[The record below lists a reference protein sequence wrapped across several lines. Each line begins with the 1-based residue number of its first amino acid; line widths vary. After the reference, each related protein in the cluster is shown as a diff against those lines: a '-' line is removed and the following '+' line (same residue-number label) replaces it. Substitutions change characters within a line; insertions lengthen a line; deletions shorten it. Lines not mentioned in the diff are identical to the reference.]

1 MSALTLVIGNK
12 NYSSWSMRPWILMK
26 ATSIHFEE
34 LMVPLKRESGE
45 SRERILPYSPTGKV
59 PVLMDGQ
66 AKVWESLAI
75 CEYLAEKFPEKE
87 LWPEDPVAR
96 ALARSVSAEMHSGFA
111 ELRRHMPMD
120 CRSRFPKQEIP
131 AAVEADI
138 SRILDIWNDCRTR
151 YGQHGDFLFGDF
163 SIADAMFAPVT
174 RRFISYHVPLH
185 DSARRYVDAVD
196 ALPAMRS
203 WLSAAAKEPDF
214 A

>member
-1 MSALTLVIGNK
+1 
-12 NYSSWSMRPWILMK
+12 MK

-75 CEYLAEKFPEKE
+75 CEYIAEKFPEKE

-185 DSARRYVDAVD
+185 DSARRYVEAVD

>member
-1 MSALTLVIGNK
+1 
-12 NYSSWSMRPWILMK
+12 MK

-111 ELRRHMPMD
+111 DLRRHMPMD

-185 DSARRYVDAVD
+185 DSARRYIDAVD
-196 ALPAMRS
+196 ELPAMRS